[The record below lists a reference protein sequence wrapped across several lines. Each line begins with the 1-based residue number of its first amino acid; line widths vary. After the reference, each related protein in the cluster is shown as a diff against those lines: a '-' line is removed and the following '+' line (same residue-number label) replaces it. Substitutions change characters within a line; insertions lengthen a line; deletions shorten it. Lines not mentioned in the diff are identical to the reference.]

1 MSSSSNTSK
10 DWLTKKDSNYSQ
22 FNLTQ
27 KPALSKEDQIRA
39 EI

>member
-1 MSSSSNTSK
+1 VGSQNTASK